1 MEHLCILYQIYNSV
15 CRIVFIIFLFCV
27 VDLLIEAVVLKEES
41 RDWLY
46 EQMEPNGPFYIMRAC
61 SAALLSQA
69 GADWPWRTE
78 HMPCTMGRSVLGRLV
93 PFGALKRIKM
103 HYII

>member
-41 RDWLY
+41 I
-46 EQMEPNGPFYIMRAC
+46 QG
-61 SAALLSQA
+61 
-69 GADWPWRTE
+69 
-78 HMPCTMGRSVLGRLV
+78 LV
-93 PFGALKRIKM
+93 I
-103 HYII
+103 